1 MEEQTK
7 LMDLFVRSNQ
17 AFLSLI
23 CWGKRRFSSKRKG
36 VLTLHYHTTRLYR
49 GIQLQTTSFRLPN
62 WNISQYF
69 SVNTLP
75 HYKAIQENTTTNY
88 KLQTTKLKHKLILQ
102 CKHTTTLKFYNIQ
115 RLPWWSVTNLMRWHI
130 SIVKN
135 ALLLIMHLLIQSTL
149 SKTSGDK

>member
-1 MEEQTK
+1 MTAMTIICSINRWKTK
-7 LMDLFVRSNQ
+7 PNSWIYLWGATMLFYPSFVGENW
-17 AFLSLI
+17 LS
-23 CWGKRRFSSKRKG
+23 RRFSSKRKG

-115 RLPWWSVTNLMRWHI
+115 RLPWWSVANL
-130 SIVKN
+130 N
-135 ALLLIMHLLIQSTL
+135 N
-149 SKTSGDK
+149 TSF